1 MLVRHSAC
9 RFSTPSSW
17 ISRLSPATTTMPL
30 RAKVTN
36 RAFTAS
42 ATNMKG
48 VSKGAP
54 TPAQDDVLFGSLYG
68 VRLIE
73 LNRPE
78 KLNALN
84 WSMVN
89 KITPRLQEYKKSQ
102 LANVI
107 MVAGAGQKAMCAGG
121 DVASLA
127 EQNRTR
133 EDGPKRSSEFFAEEY
148 KLDHLIA
155 TYTKPF
161 ISVMDGITMG
171 GGVGLSAHAP
181 FRIATERTVFAM
193 PETNIGFFP
202 DVGASFFLPRLDGEL
217 GTYLA
222 LTSER
227 LNGPQVLFAGIA
239 THYLDSSVLG
249 NLTQRLSELVFQDY
263 ATLPERLDLVN
274 STIAEFST
282 GLPVSTEVKLGG
294 SKREAIDRCFGHNTV
309 EGIIEALKQE
319 NTPWATRTLETLAQR
334 SPTSLKV
341 ALRQM
346 RVGKKWSIAE
356 AFQREAHIASQFM
369 RHPDFNE
376 GVGALLVDK
385 RAPTWQPAS
394 LEEVTTDMVD
404 RFFTLPEGESRL
416 ELPSEGDYNEYP
428 HHYGL
433 PTEAAIRMFVRGASS
448 AKDDPI
454 EHFVGLTGDKPGV
467 REKVDEVLKRKA
479 HKSRDGVWLWK

>member
-17 ISRLSPATTTMPL
+17 ISRLSPATTMPL

-42 ATNMKG
+42 ATNMK
-48 VSKGAP
+48 SAP
-54 TPAQDDVLFGSLYG
+54 TPAEDDVLFSSLYG

-84 WSMVN
+84 RSMVD
-89 KITPRLQEYKKSQ
+89 KITPRLEEYKKSQ

-107 MVAGAGQKAMCAGG
+107 MVAGAGDKAMCAGG
-121 DVASLA
+121 DVVDLA
-127 EQNRTR
+127 EQNRES
-133 EDGPKRSSEFFAEEY
+133 EDGPERSSEFFASEY

-155 TYTKPF
+155 TYPKPF

-181 FRIATERTVFAM
+181 FRIATERTIFAM

-222 LTSER
+222 LTSEQLR
-227 LNGPQVLFAGIA
+227 GPQVLFAGIA
-239 THYLDSSVLG
+239 THYLHSSMLG
-249 NLTQRLSELVFQDY
+249 KLTQRLSELVFQDY

-282 GLPVSTEVKLGG
+282 GLPESTTVDLGG
-294 SKREAIDRCFGHNTV
+294 AKREAIDRCFGHNTV
-309 EGIIEALKQE
+309 EGIIEALQQA
-319 NTPWATRTLETLAQR
+319 NTSWAEQTLKTLAKR

-346 RVGKKWSIAE
+346 RVGKQWSISE

-376 GVGALLVDK
+376 GVRALLVRK
-385 RAPTWQPAS
+385 RKPMWQPAS

-416 ELPSEGDYNEYP
+416 ELLSEHDYNDYP
-428 HHYGL
+428 YNYGL
-433 PTEAAIRMFVRGASS
+433 PTEASIRRYVRGELSK
-448 AKDDPI
+448 KDDPI
-454 EHFVGLTGDKPGV
+454 EHFVGLTGGKPGV
-467 REKVDEVLKRKA
+467 REKVTEVLQRKA
-479 HKSRDGVWLWK
+479 QRSKDGVWLWK